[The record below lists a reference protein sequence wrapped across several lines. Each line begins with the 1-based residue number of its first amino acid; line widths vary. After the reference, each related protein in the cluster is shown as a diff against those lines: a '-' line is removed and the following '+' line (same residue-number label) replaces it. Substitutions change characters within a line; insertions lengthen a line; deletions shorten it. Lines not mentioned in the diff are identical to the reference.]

1 MAVRAFGSTGCLIVG
16 SSSTSFDIVE
26 FDLNL
31 LDVVFWVSAL
41 SSVLVNRDEILPLW
55 RTED

>member
-41 SSVLVNRDEILPLW
+41 SSVLVNRDEILPL
-55 RTED
+55 

>member
-1 MAVRAFGSTGCLIVG
+1 VRALGSTGCLIVG
-16 SSSTSFDIVE
+16 SSSASFDIVE

-41 SSVLVNRDEILPLW
+41 SSWFVNREDMLPRW